1 MASKITITLSPYQAR
16 VLWGVIDGAMD
27 AGACEGGLE
36 PEESEALNAI
46 DDKLLKHHP
55 KWKDAKS

>member
-1 MASKITITLSPYQAR
+1 MSDKITLTLTPYQAR

-36 PEESEALNAI
+36 PKESDALNAI
-46 DDKLLKHHP
+46 DDKLLKHHS
-55 KWKDAKS
+55 KWKGAK